1 MTPLEIT
8 STLNQIV
15 SYRNVLYKFVS
26 AIIRKNDKGEIFY
39 LAEIKD
45 LNANSVCFVKLENVD
60 NG

>member
-1 MTPLEIT
+1 MTPQDIT

-15 SYRNVLYKFVS
+15 SYKNTLYKLIS
-26 AIIRKNDKGEIFY
+26 AIIRKNDKGDIYY

-45 LNANSVCFVKLENVD
+45 LNANSVCFVRLEDVD